1 MAKIAELLMTL
12 NRVPFAVSL
21 FSKCGNPYKGIQV
34 MSVILNDKDIKKK
47 FVIKDFM
54 PYLDFLQ

>member
-1 MAKIAELLMTL
+1 MTL